1 MSDEFCAGVQILL
14 KRMESNPDEFINPNE
29 YRWQTIASGVF
40 ARKQGRADSEGAGA
54 VRGLTDAE
62 IDALHTA
69 LVKLARP
76 AFDEYVMKEILAEP
90 EENLKYRA
98 TERYVQG
105 WTDPRMAVNVPPGT
119 MLTVSGGGSGGSGG
133 SGQVKLG
140 GGSGSNA
147 ALRKMVD
154 EQIQQKKQ
162 HRKESALS
170 RIKKGLGL

>member
-76 AFDEYVMKEILAEP
+76 AFDEYVMKEVLVAS
-90 EENLKYRA
+90 EERDNISEQMWQMTQGRQKARM
-98 TERYVQG
+98 QGSG
-105 WTDPRMAVNVPPGT
+105 WTDPRMGVNVPPGT
-119 MLTVSGGGSGGSGG
+119 VLTVSGGGSGGSGAVVMG
-133 SGQVKLG
+133 T
-140 GGSGSNA
+140 SNTSIMSR
-147 ALRKMVD
+147 L
-154 EQIQQKKQ
+154 KK
-162 HRKESALS
+162 E
-170 RIKKGLGL
+170 LGL

>member
-1 MSDEFCAGVQILL
+1 MDEFCAGVQILL
-14 KRMESNPDEFINPNE
+14 KRMESNPDEFTNPNE

-76 AFDEYVMKEILAEP
+76 AFDEYVMKEVLVASEERDTISAEQAWQMSRGKQIIGSSWNDPNVLRNSLAI
-90 EENLKYRA
+90 
-98 TERYVQG
+98 
-105 WTDPRMAVNVPPGT
+105 
-119 MLTVSGGGSGGSGG
+119 SGGSGG

>member
-14 KRMESNPDEFINPNE
+14 KRMESNPDEFRDHNGKWE
-29 YRWQTIASGVF
+29 SVTRAVF
-40 ARKQGRADSEGAGA
+40 ARKEGNHVDAWAVRALNDAEVDALYAGA
-54 VRGLTDAE
+54 IR
-62 IDALHTA
+62 IY
-69 LVKLARP
+69 RP
-76 AFDEYVMKEILAEP
+76 EFDSYVMKNVLDESN
-90 EENLKYRA
+90 ENLKYKA

-105 WTDPRMAVNVPPGT
+105 F
-119 MLTVSGGGSGGSGG
+119 TVTAGGSGG

-170 RIKKGLGL
+170 RIKRELGL